1 MIWGLLLKKKLTTK
15 KKQKGTE
22 KLGCYRK
29 VKYLALASKLRDT
42 RTVYLEAGKRKPLLY
57 SVKTVGKSLT
67 FFFNVYNKP
76 FNVQSTC
83 DCGQPVLKGQY
94 Y

>member
-1 MIWGLLLKKKLTTK
+1 MSGFVNYYDLGVVTKEKTDYQKK
-15 KKQKGTE
+15 KGTE

-29 VKYLALASKLRDT
+29 VKYLALASKLGDT

-67 FFFNVYNKP
+67 FFF
-76 FNVQSTC
+76 
-83 DCGQPVLKGQY
+83 
-94 Y
+94 